1 MTSHIDMN
9 LFIPNLSPLK
19 THNSRK
25 KFTAEED
32 ELLKKLVEKF
42 GCKKWESIALEMPGR
57 TGRQC
62 RDRYK
67 NYLVPGYFNGQWT
80 QEEDDLLKQ
89 KYSEIGPQWSKMTKF
104 IAGRSANS
112 LKNRWNYFVS
122 RQMPVIPENQIYKSR
137 SLPNVILKRDKTDS
151 VLCLSS
157 SDPLDCSG
165 ELNYS
170 DEVSDM
176 SIYEYP
182 TDDFIY
188 SDYNGIDIFGI

>member
-1 MTSHIDMN
+1 MN
-9 LFIPNLSPLK
+9 LFIPNPSHQK
-19 THNSRK
+19 AHNSRK
-25 KFTAEED
+25 KFSAEED

-67 NYLVPGYFNGQWT
+67 NYLVPGFFNGQWT

-89 KYSEIGPQWSKMTKF
+89 KYHEIGPQWSKMTKF
-104 IAGRSANS
+104 IVGRSANS

-122 RQMPVIPENQIYKSR
+122 RQMPDFPANQIFKSH
-137 SLPNVILKRDKTDS
+137 SLPNVILKKEKADS
-151 VLCLSS
+151 ASCLSS
-157 SDPLDCSG
+157 IDPLDCSG
-165 ELNYS
+165 ELSYS
-170 DEVSDM
+170 DDVLDM
-176 SIYEYP
+176 SICDYP
-182 TDDFIY
+182 TYDFIY